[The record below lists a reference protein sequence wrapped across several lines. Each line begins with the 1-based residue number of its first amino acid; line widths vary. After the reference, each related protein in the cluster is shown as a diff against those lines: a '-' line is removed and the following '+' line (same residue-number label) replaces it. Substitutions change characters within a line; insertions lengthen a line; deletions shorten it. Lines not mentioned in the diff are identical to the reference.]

1 LSGEAEGFAKG
12 KELRIIKLPAHETIE
27 RYNKLADEGKFVAAI
42 IHIRCWRQAMRA
54 IKSKKI
60 IVSARALK
68 V

>member
-42 IHIRCWRQAMRA
+42 IHIRC
-54 IKSKKI
+54 
-60 IVSARALK
+60 
-68 V
+68 